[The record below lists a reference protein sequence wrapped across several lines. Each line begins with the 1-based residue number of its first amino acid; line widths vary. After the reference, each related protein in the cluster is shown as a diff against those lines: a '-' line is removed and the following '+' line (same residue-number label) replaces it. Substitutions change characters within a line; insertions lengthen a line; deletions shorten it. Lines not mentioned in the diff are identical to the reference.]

1 MTNISA
7 SDIEHLAVLSG
18 LSLTENEEQLL
29 SQDIRKI
36 ISYVDKL
43 DELNVEGV
51 EPTYQVTDLINVSR
65 EDNIAPGGVQRG
77 ELLALAPEVA
87 DNQVKVPK
95 VL

>member
-7 SDIEHLAVLSG
+7 SDTKHLAALSG
-18 LSLTENEEQLL
+18 LRLTEDEEQLL
-29 SQDIRKI
+29 SEDIQKI

-51 EPTYQVTDLINVSR
+51 EPTYQVTDLVNVSR
-65 EDNIAPGGVQRG
+65 EDNIVPGSVQRS

-87 DNQVKVPK
+87 DSQVKVPK